1 MSEENGRH
9 TMNRVLIFA
18 AVGEAATGLAL
29 LLVPSLVGQLLLG
42 AELTGIAVTVAR
54 VAGIALIG
62 LGLACWPGKALIGML
77 TYSAA
82 VTLYL
87 AYIGFAGGS
96 SGMLLWP
103 AVVVHAI
110 LTALLTRAITRGKAA
125 EA

>member
-1 MSEENGRH
+1 MSEQNGRH

>member
-1 MSEENGRH
+1 MSGQNERH
-9 TMNRVLIFA
+9 TTNRVLIFTA
-18 AVGEAATGLAL
+18 AGEAATGLAL

-42 AELTGIAVTVAR
+42 TELTGIAVTVAR